1 MTVYKRICYMANN
14 KKRITSLII
23 EEVPTNI
30 KILYTDEIHKD

>member
-1 MTVYKRICYMANN
+1 MLHDQEH

-30 KILYTDEIHKD
+30 KILYTDEIHKN